1 MSKRDGLAV
10 KPNVVF
16 TTIAVKHPF
25 QHANKSYLEFV
36 RGVTGC
42 NFCWAP
48 YGVLSIVSDLKR
60 LNDTQS
66 SVMIDIQRLVILR
79 EIGRTGSLID
89 SADRLN
95 LTQSAVCHAMR
106 RFE

>member
-10 KPNVVF
+10 KPNAVF
-16 TTIAVKHPF
+16 TTTAVKHPF
-25 QHANKSYLEFV
+25 QRASKSYLELV

-42 NFCWAP
+42 NCCWAP
-48 YGVLSIVSDLKR
+48 YGVLSIVSDLER

-66 SVMIDIQRLVILR
+66 SLMIDIQRLAILR
-79 EIGRTGSLID
+79 EIERTGSLID
-89 SADRLN
+89 AADRLN